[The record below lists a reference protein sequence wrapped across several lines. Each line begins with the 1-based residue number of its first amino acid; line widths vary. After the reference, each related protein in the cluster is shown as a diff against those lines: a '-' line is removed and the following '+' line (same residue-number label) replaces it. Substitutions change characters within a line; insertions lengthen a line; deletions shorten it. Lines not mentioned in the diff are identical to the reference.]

1 MMTDDRRP
9 VLETRLRDAFAAKAE
24 TVTDKLLAAN
34 RAGGAPALSTMNIGR
49 LRRGTLGAVLAAA
62 AVVVLVAGGGAA
74 VINASRHRDSPATPR
89 PTPSLHSPAP
99 TGAVPTTAVTS
110 HAAGSTPKSSV
121 GPKGGPVPAGFTP
134 YSATFVSPT
143 DGWVLGNAPCT
154 SAPCTSI
161 VRTRDG
167 GATWQGIP
175 APRTPIYDGQQ
186 GSGVNVLHF
195 ADPLDGWAAG
205 DQLWATHD
213 GGASWHQV
221 KLAPGG
227 QVVNVE
233 TAAGTAYAMW
243 VGPASTVVYATAPGS
258 DRWHAVL
265 TAPLAAAPS
274 ALVVKG
280 RDWYLSDRDGVYH
293 GVGANAPTRLANPCA
308 GTSAALLAVADIAHL
323 DAVCVLDGA
332 AGTVR
337 FQLYGTTDG
346 GAHWTK
352 AGGTHFAPSGL
363 DVMDDNGNG
372 VLLLA
377 ATAGSSVL
385 QRTTNDGA
393 SFTTALTVNGAS
405 TGWSDVGFTTSTQ
418 AIAVLPGRA
427 FYLSRDAGRTWTR
440 MPF

>member
-1 MMTDDRRP
+1 
-9 VLETRLRDAFAAKAE
+9 
-24 TVTDKLLAAN
+24 
-34 RAGGAPALSTMNIGR
+34 

-62 AVVVLVAGGGAA
+62 AVVTLVAGGGAV
-74 VINASRHRDSPATPR
+74 VINASRHRESPATTPH
-89 PTPSLHSPAP
+89 PTPPLKSPP
-99 TGAVPTTAVTS
+99 PSGAVPTTAVTS
-110 HAAGSTPKSSV
+110 HSAGSTPKSSI
-121 GPKGGPVPAGFTP
+121 GPKDGPVPAGFTP
-134 YSATFVSPT
+134 YSATFISPT

-167 GATWQGIP
+167 GKTWHGIS
-175 APRTPIYDGQQ
+175 APPTPIYHGQQ

-227 QVVNVE
+227 HVANVV

-265 TAPLAAAPS
+265 TAPLVSTPS

-280 RDWYLSDRDGVYH
+280 RDWYLSARDGIYH
-293 GVGANAPTRLANPCA
+293 GVGANAPTRRANPCA
-308 GTSAALLAVADIAHL
+308 GTSAALLAVADVAHL

-337 FQLYGTTDG
+337 FQLYGTADG
-346 GAHWTK
+346 GARWTK

-363 DVMDDNGNG
+363 DVMDDNGSG

-393 SFTTALTVNGAS
+393 SFITALTVNGA
-405 TGWSDVGFTTSTQ
+405 TAGWSDVGFTTSTQ
-418 AIAVLPGRA
+418 AIAVLPGQA
-427 FYLSRDAGRTWTR
+427 FYISQNAGRTWTR

>member
-1 MMTDDRRP
+1 L
-9 VLETRLRDAFAAKAE
+9 V
-24 TVTDKLLAAN
+24 
-34 RAGGAPALSTMNIGR
+34 
-49 LRRGTLGAVLAAA
+49 AA
-62 AVVVLVAGGGAA
+62 AVVALVAGGGA
-74 VINASRHRDSPATPR
+74 VVVNASRHHESPATPH
-89 PTPSLHSPAP
+89 PTPAVKSPPP

-110 HAAGSTPKSSV
+110 NSAGPAPKSSIE
-121 GPKGGPVPAGFTP
+121 PSGGPVPAGFAP
-134 YSATFVSPT
+134 YSATFVSPN

-167 GATWQGIP
+167 GTTWQGIP

-195 ADPLDGWAAG
+195 ADPLNGWAAG
-205 DQLWATHD
+205 NQLWATHD

-221 KLAPGG
+221 KLASGG
-227 QVVNVE
+227 SVANVV

-243 VGPASTVVYATAPGS
+243 VGPASTVVYATTPGS
-258 DRWHAVL
+258 DRWRAVL
-265 TAPLAAAPS
+265 TAPLVSTPS

-280 RDWYLSDRDGVYH
+280 RDWYLSARDGIYH
-293 GVGANAPTRLANPCA
+293 GVGANAPTRGASPCA
-308 GTSAALLAVADIAHL
+308 GMSAALLAVADVAHL
-323 DAVCVLDGA
+323 DAICVLDGA

-337 FQLYGTTDG
+337 FQLYGTTNG

-363 DVMDDNGNG
+363 NVMDDNGSG

-377 ATAGSSVL
+377 ATAGNSVL

-393 SFTTALTVNGAS
+393 SFTTALTVNSAS
-405 TGWSDVGFTTSTQ
+405 AGWSDVGFTTSLQ

-427 FYLSRDAGRTWTR
+427 FYISHDAGRTWTQMR
-440 MPF
+440 F